1 MEELAPETVGVAA
14 SFGAA
19 GEVTFRGHGAVI
31 DAIAAGQVLITIS
44 EVEDLKSRVGE
55 RLTAGTPG
63 AGNKGTIGKLL
74 AHRWGPCGTRRCG
87 PSAVH
92 ANTPASDRA
101 KKIVY
106 WRRFHAVSVE
116 EGRTPWARSRAS
128 I

>member
-1 MEELAPETVGVAA
+1 MEQLAPETVGVAA
-14 SFGAA
+14 GFGAT
-19 GEVTFRGHGAVI
+19 GEIALRGHGAVI
-31 DAIAAGQVLITIS
+31 DATAAGQVLIAVP

-87 PSAVH
+87 PSAIH
-92 ANTPASDRA
+92 ASTLSPDRV

-106 WRRFHAVSVE
+106 WRRFHAVF
-116 EGRTPWARSRAS
+116 P
-128 I
+128 